1 MRNLIRNMKPYKGLI
16 CIMLVLLM
24 VQAWADMSLPQYTS
38 DIIDT
43 GIQNKGVEHILPEKI
58 QDDEYQMAQIFMD
71 NGQKTSW
78 QKAYKKTDAEKDGK
92 VIYKRKNLSKEKLDK
107 LDKELLTPVVLTY
120 QLGHMQVKQYKEVLV
135 QSMEKNPGSAAMA
148 GQISSMS
155 IEQIS
160 KMPGVNIRTFKA
172 EDQNG
177 KTKTYVDARPS
188 VQAMI
193 QSGAMDQNAID
204 KMKEQNNKIVKKTG
218 DQTLKSMGIAY
229 AADCSKKAGMDMNK
243 IQMDYLWHCGLIMF
257 LMAGLMMVMSV
268 LVSFF
273 ASRVGANIGR
283 DLRGQVFSRVM
294 KFSSAEMSKFHTSS
308 LITRATN
315 DIQQVQMVSTML
327 LRMVLYSP
335 ILAVWGIVKVAET
348 KAHMNYVIV
357 GGVMVIVFMVMIL
370 MVIAMPKFK
379 IMQKL
384 VDKLNGVSREILT
397 GLQVIRAF
405 GREDVEEARF
415 DQANLELKKTQLF
428 TNRVMTFMRPIMM
441 LIMYTLTV
449 IITWV
454 AAHRIDS
461 GDLQVGAM
469 TAFITYSMIIVISFM
484 IITVMSILLPRAGV
498 AADRIREVID
508 TEPSINEKEEAKE
521 LKVTDGI
528 VEFSHVD
535 FKYPDAEE
543 NIITDI
549 SFTAKPG
556 ETTAIIGS
564 TGCGKSTLV
573 SLIPRFYDVTGGSIK
588 IDGQDIR
595 DVTIKSLRDA
605 IGFVQQKGVLF
616 SGTISSNLK
625 FGNDQASDEVVKSAA
640 DTAQASDFIEEK
652 EEGFDSFISQGGSNV
667 SGGQK
672 QRLSIARAIVK
683 DPAIM
688 VFDDSFSALD
698 MKTDAKLR
706 KALDKKVKNT
716 TKIIVAQRV
725 GTILHAEQ
733 ILVLDEGRIVGRGT
747 HEQLM
752 KSCDEYKQIAESQ
765 LSSLEL
771 EGRA

>member
-283 DLRGQVFSRVM
+283 DLRGQIFSRVM

-379 IMQKL
+379 VMQKL

-573 SLIPRFYDVTGGSIK
+573 SLLPRFYDVTGGSIK

>member
-193 QSGAMDQNAID
+193 QSGAMDQNAIH

-243 IQMDYLWHCGLIMF
+243 IQIDYLWHCGLIMF

-573 SLIPRFYDVTGGSIK
+573 SLLPRFYDVTGGSIK

>member
-71 NGQKTSW
+71 NDQKTSW

-379 IMQKL
+379 VMQKL

-573 SLIPRFYDVTGGSIK
+573 SLLPRFYDVTGGSIK

>member
-78 QKAYKKTDAEKDGK
+78 QKAYEKTDAEKDGK

-193 QSGAMDQNAID
+193 QSGAMDQNAIH
-204 KMKEQNNKIVKKTG
+204 KMKEQNNKIVNKTG

-379 IMQKL
+379 VMQKL

-405 GREDVEEARF
+405 GREDVEETRF

>member
-193 QSGAMDQNAID
+193 QSGAMDQNAIH

-379 IMQKL
+379 VMQKL

-698 MKTDAKLR
+698 MKTDARLR

>member
-193 QSGAMDQNAID
+193 QSGAMDQNAIH
-204 KMKEQNNKIVKKTG
+204 KMKEQNNKIVNKTG

-379 IMQKL
+379 VMQKL

-508 TEPSINEKEEAKE
+508 TEPSIKEKEEAKE

-573 SLIPRFYDVTGGSIK
+573 SLLPRFYDVTGGSIK

-625 FGNDQASDEVVKSAA
+625 FGNDQASDKVVKSAA

>member
-71 NGQKTSW
+71 NDQKTSW

-204 KMKEQNNKIVKKTG
+204 KMKEQNNKIVNKTG

-379 IMQKL
+379 VMQKL

-616 SGTISSNLK
+616 SGTILSNLK

>member
-1 MRNLIRNMKPYKGLI
+1 MKPYKGLI

-193 QSGAMDQNAID
+193 QSGAMDQNAIH
-204 KMKEQNNKIVKKTG
+204 KMKEQNNKIVNKTG

-379 IMQKL
+379 VMQKL

-508 TEPSINEKEEAKE
+508 TEPSINEKVEAKE

-605 IGFVQQKGVLF
+605 IGFVQQKGILF

>member
-38 DIIDT
+38 DIIDM

-177 KTKTYVDARPS
+177 KTKTFVDARPS

-698 MKTDAKLR
+698 MKTDARLR

>member
-1 MRNLIRNMKPYKGLI
+1 LRNLIRNMKPYKGLI

-135 QSMEKNPGSAAMA
+135 QSMEKNPGTAAMA

-521 LKVTDGI
+521 LKVTGGV

>member
-193 QSGAMDQNAID
+193 QSGAMDQNAIH

-243 IQMDYLWHCGLIMF
+243 IQIDYLWHCGLIMF

-573 SLIPRFYDVTGGSIK
+573 SLLPRFYDVTGGSIK

-625 FGNDQASDEVVKSAA
+625 FSNDQASDEVVKSAA

>member
-379 IMQKL
+379 VMQKL

-573 SLIPRFYDVTGGSIK
+573 SLLPRFYDVTGGSIK

-625 FGNDQASDEVVKSAA
+625 FSNDQASDEVVKSAA

-683 DPAIM
+683 NPAIM

-733 ILVLDEGRIVGRGT
+733 ILVLDEGRIVGSGT

>member
-1 MRNLIRNMKPYKGLI
+1 MKPYKGLI

-92 VIYKRKNLSKEKLDK
+92 IIYKRKNLSKEKLDK

-135 QSMEKNPGSAAMA
+135 QSMEKNPESAAMA

-204 KMKEQNNKIVKKTG
+204 KMKEQNNKIVNKTG

-379 IMQKL
+379 VMQKL

-625 FGNDQASDEVVKSAA
+625 FGNDQASEEVVKSAA

>member
-43 GIQNKGVEHILPEKI
+43 GIQNKCVEHILPEKI

-405 GREDVEEARF
+405 GREDEEEARF

>member
-1 MRNLIRNMKPYKGLI
+1 MKPYKGLI

-92 VIYKRKNLSKEKLDK
+92 VIYNRKNLSKEKLDK

-243 IQMDYLWHCGLIMF
+243 IQIDYLWHCGLIMF

-573 SLIPRFYDVTGGSIK
+573 SLLPRFYDVTGGSIK

>member
-193 QSGAMDQNAID
+193 QSGAMDQNAIH

-243 IQMDYLWHCGLIMF
+243 IQIDYLWHCGLIMF

-379 IMQKL
+379 VMQKL

-573 SLIPRFYDVTGGSIK
+573 SLLPRFYDVTGGSIK

-625 FGNDQASDEVVKSAA
+625 FSNDQASDEVVKSAA

-733 ILVLDEGRIVGRGT
+733 ILVLDEGRIVGSGT

>member
-193 QSGAMDQNAID
+193 QSGAMDQNAIH

-243 IQMDYLWHCGLIMF
+243 IQIDYLWHCGLIMF

-379 IMQKL
+379 VMQKL

-625 FGNDQASDEVVKSAA
+625 FSNDQASDEVVKSAA

>member
-193 QSGAMDQNAID
+193 QSGAMDQNAIH
-204 KMKEQNNKIVKKTG
+204 KMKEQNNKIVNKTG

-379 IMQKL
+379 VMQKL

-605 IGFVQQKGVLF
+605 IGFVQQKGILF

>member
-1 MRNLIRNMKPYKGLI
+1 MKPYKGLI

-78 QKAYKKTDAEKDGK
+78 QKAYKKTGAEKDGK

-204 KMKEQNNKIVKKTG
+204 KMKEQNNKIVNKTG

-379 IMQKL
+379 VMQKL
-384 VDKLNGVSREILT
+384 VDQLNGVSREILT

>member
-379 IMQKL
+379 VMQKL

-573 SLIPRFYDVTGGSIK
+573 SLLPRFYDVTGGSIK

-625 FGNDQASDEVVKSAA
+625 FSNDQASDEVVKSAA

-733 ILVLDEGRIVGRGT
+733 ILVLDEGRIVGSGT

>member
-1 MRNLIRNMKPYKGLI
+1 MKPYKGLI

-71 NGQKTSW
+71 NDQKTSW
-78 QKAYKKTDAEKDGK
+78 QKAYKKTGAEKDGK

-193 QSGAMDQNAID
+193 QSGAMDQNAIH

-379 IMQKL
+379 VMQKL

-625 FGNDQASDEVVKSAA
+625 FGNDQASDEVVKSAG

>member
-1 MRNLIRNMKPYKGLI
+1 MKPYKGLI

-283 DLRGQVFSRVM
+283 DLRGQIFSRVM

-379 IMQKL
+379 VMQKL

>member
-38 DIIDT
+38 VIIDT

-71 NGQKTSW
+71 NDQKTSW
-78 QKAYKKTDAEKDGK
+78 QKAYKKTGAEKDGK

-193 QSGAMDQNAID
+193 QSGAMDQNAIH

-379 IMQKL
+379 VMQKL

-625 FGNDQASDEVVKSAA
+625 FGNDQASDEVVKSAG

>member
-78 QKAYKKTDAEKDGK
+78 QKAYKKSDAEKDGK

-135 QSMEKNPGSAAMA
+135 QSMEKNPGTAAMA

-521 LKVTDGI
+521 LKVTDGV

-698 MKTDAKLR
+698 MKTDARLR

>member
-1 MRNLIRNMKPYKGLI
+1 MKPYKGLI

-204 KMKEQNNKIVKKTG
+204 KMKEQNNKIVNKTG

-379 IMQKL
+379 VMQKL
-384 VDKLNGVSREILT
+384 VDRLNGVSREILT

-573 SLIPRFYDVTGGSIK
+573 SLLPRFYDVTGGSIK

>member
-193 QSGAMDQNAID
+193 QSGAMDQNAIH

-283 DLRGQVFSRVM
+283 DLRGQIFSRVM

-379 IMQKL
+379 VMQKL

>member
-1 MRNLIRNMKPYKGLI
+1 MKPYKGLI

-71 NGQKTSW
+71 NDQKTSW
-78 QKAYKKTDAEKDGK
+78 QKAYKKTGAEKDGK

-379 IMQKL
+379 VMQKL

-461 GDLQVGAM
+461 GDLQIGAM

>member
-193 QSGAMDQNAID
+193 QSGAMDQNAIH

-573 SLIPRFYDVTGGSIK
+573 SLLPRFYDVTGGSIK

-625 FGNDQASDEVVKSAA
+625 FSNDQASDEVVKSAA

-733 ILVLDEGRIVGRGT
+733 ILVLDEGRIVGSGT

>member
-1 MRNLIRNMKPYKGLI
+1 MKPYKGLI

-193 QSGAMDQNAID
+193 QSGAMDQNAIH
-204 KMKEQNNKIVKKTG
+204 KMKEQNNKIVNKTG

-379 IMQKL
+379 VMQKL

-605 IGFVQQKGVLF
+605 IGFVQQKGILF

>member
-193 QSGAMDQNAID
+193 QSGAMDQNAIH

-379 IMQKL
+379 VMQKL

-605 IGFVQQKGVLF
+605 IGFIQQKGVLF

>member
-1 MRNLIRNMKPYKGLI
+1 MKPYKGLI

-204 KMKEQNNKIVKKTG
+204 KMKEQNNKIVNKTG

-379 IMQKL
+379 VMQKL

-573 SLIPRFYDVTGGSIK
+573 SLLPRFYDVTGGSIK

>member
-135 QSMEKNPGSAAMA
+135 QSMEKNPGTAAMA

-521 LKVTDGI
+521 LKVTDGV

-543 NIITDI
+543 NIITNI

-573 SLIPRFYDVTGGSIK
+573 SLLPRFYDVTGGSIK

>member
-1 MRNLIRNMKPYKGLI
+1 MKPYKGLI

-193 QSGAMDQNAID
+193 QSGAMDQNAIH

>member
-1 MRNLIRNMKPYKGLI
+1 MKPYKGLI

-71 NGQKTSW
+71 NDQKTSW
-78 QKAYKKTDAEKDGK
+78 QKAYKKTGAEKDGK

-193 QSGAMDQNAID
+193 QSGAMDQNAIH

-379 IMQKL
+379 VMQKL

>member
-43 GIQNKGVEHILPEKI
+43 GIQNKGVEHILPDKI

-698 MKTDAKLR
+698 MKTDARLR

>member
-71 NGQKTSW
+71 NDQKTSW
-78 QKAYKKTDAEKDGK
+78 QKAYKKTGAEKDGK

-135 QSMEKNPGSAAMA
+135 QSVEKNPGSAAMA

-379 IMQKL
+379 VMQKL

>member
-204 KMKEQNNKIVKKTG
+204 KMKEQNNKIVNKTG

-379 IMQKL
+379 VMQKL
-384 VDKLNGVSREILT
+384 VDQLNGVSREILT

-640 DTAQASDFIEEK
+640 YTAQASDFIEEK

>member
-204 KMKEQNNKIVKKTG
+204 KMKEQNNKIVNKTG

-379 IMQKL
+379 VMQKL

-698 MKTDAKLR
+698 MKTDARLR

>member
-71 NGQKTSW
+71 NDQKTSW
-78 QKAYKKTDAEKDGK
+78 QKAYKKTGAEKDGK

-193 QSGAMDQNAID
+193 QSGAMDQNAIH

-379 IMQKL
+379 VMQKL

-625 FGNDQASDEVVKSAA
+625 FGNDQASDEVVKSAG

-725 GTILHAEQ
+725 GTILHA
-733 ILVLDEGRIVGRGT
+733 
-747 HEQLM
+747 
-752 KSCDEYKQIAESQ
+752 
-765 LSSLEL
+765 
-771 EGRA
+771 